1 MVIEESEQLS
11 DRYRL
16 DDVIGTGGMGTVFRA
31 RDEVL
36 DRTVA
41 VKLLKES
48 LVTDESAV
56 DRFKREARIAASLTH
71 PAIAAVY
78 DFGQEE
84 GRPFIVMELLEGED
98 LHSVVVRNGPL
109 DPIEAATIGAR
120 IADALEHAHSAGTIH
135 RDVKPGNIFRTGKG
149 DIKLTDFGI
158 ARLITQ
164 TTVTTS
170 GSVLGTYQYLSP
182 EVVNGEK
189 ATPSADIYSL
199 GCVLFELLT
208 GQTPFKGETPLSV
221 AMAHVS
227 KPAPEVRSVNPS
239 VPEAISAIVSKAM
252 SKEPADRYETAAEMA
267 KALREATGAVAT
279 APAPVLPNPAAFPF
293 AAAATKSA
301 PDTARSEVIAAPATK
316 VDHAAPT
323 TSRPVGLLAALAA
336 AALIAIV
343 LVAII
348 VRSLVDQTPTDI
360 TIDDYVGQS
369 YAKAAI
375 AAKQAGLEPTRG
387 EQLSVEPEG
396 EVVAQE
402 PQPGKTVTSGTA
414 IKLIVSDG
422 QGVLVPD
429 NLLLMSREGAE
440 NAIRSLGLVPVPD
453 GPDVDNEA
461 AVVVEVRPG
470 PQTILRRGDS
480 VTIFLEAAAEERE
493 NGKGKG
499 KGKED

>member
-48 LVTDESAV
+48 LATDESAV

-71 PAIAAVY
+71 PGIAAVY
-78 DFGQEE
+78 DFGQED

-98 LHSVVVRNGPL
+98 LHSVVVRNGQM
-109 DPIEAATIGAR
+109 DPIEAATICAQ

-135 RDVKPGNIFRTGKG
+135 RDVKPGNIFRTGNG

-227 KPAPEVRSVNPS
+227 KPAPEVRWVNPA
-239 VPEAISAIVSKAM
+239 VPDAISAVVSKAM
-252 SKEPADRYETAAEMA
+252 AKDPAERYETAADMA
-267 KALREATGAVAT
+267 KALREATGSVAT
-279 APAPVLPNPAAFPF
+279 APAPTLAEPVASPAA
-293 AAAATKSA
+293 A
-301 PDTARSEVIAAPATK
+301 PPTGRANETARSEVLAGPATAI
-316 VDHAAPT
+316 DHTAPT

-336 AALIAIV
+336 AALVAIV
-343 LVAII
+343 LIAII
-348 VRSLVDQTPTDI
+348 VRSLVDQTPTKI
-360 TIDDYVGQS
+360 KIDDYVGRPYS
-369 YAKAAI
+369 TAAV

-387 EQLSVEPEG
+387 EQLSVETKG
-396 EVVAQE
+396 EVVAQD
-402 PQPGKTVTSGTA
+402 PQPGETVGNGTVL
-414 IKLIVSDG
+414 KLIVSDG
-422 QGVLVPD
+422 EGVPVPET
-429 NLLLMSREGAE
+429 LIGMSQEGAE
-440 NAIRSLGLVPVPD
+440 NAIRSLGLVPVPA

-470 PQTILRRGDS
+470 AQTILRRGDS
-480 VTIFLEAAAEERE
+480 VTIFLEAAEEERGS
-493 NGKGKG
+493 GKGKG
-499 KGKED
+499 KGKD